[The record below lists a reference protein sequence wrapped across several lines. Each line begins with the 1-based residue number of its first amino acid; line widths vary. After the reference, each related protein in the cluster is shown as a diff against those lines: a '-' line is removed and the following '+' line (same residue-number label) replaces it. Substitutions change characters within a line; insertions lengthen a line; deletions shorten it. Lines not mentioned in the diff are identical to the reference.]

1 MTSTISM
8 TEVKGLLN
16 YTIDNNIRLQEEE
29 GKMPVS
35 ICLEA
40 EAGIGR

>member
-1 MTSTISM
+1 M

-29 GKMPVS
+29 GKIS
-35 ICLEA
+35 NEEA
-40 EAGIGR
+40 RNAI